1 MHWRFWCWSWSS
13 NILPP
18 DRKSQLIVKDPDA
31 GKDWRQEKGTK
42 EDEMVRWHHRL
53 DGHKFAQGPGVGD
66 GQGSLVCCSPWD
78 HKEAGQFVVLFA
90 CCCCSVAESCLILV
104 NPMDCSMP
112 GLPVLHPLPEFAQT
126 HVHWL
131 GDAIQPSHPLL
142 STSPPAFNLSQ
153 HQGIFQWVGSSHQM
167 AKVLKLQLQH
177 QSFSWIN
184 IQGWFPLGLT
194 DLISLMSKG
203 LSRVFSSSTI

>member
-1 MHWRFWCWSWSS
+1 MKQKYVC
-13 NILPP
+13 
-18 DRKSQLIVKDPDA
+18 
-31 GKDWRQEKGTK
+31 GKN
-42 EDEMVRWHHRL
+42 
-53 DGHKFAQGPGVGD
+53 
-66 GQGSLVCCSPWD
+66 

-194 DLISLMSKG
+194 GWISHLSKE
-203 LSRVFSSSTI
+203 LPRVFSSTTVCKPQFSGAQPSLWSNSHIYIWLLVKPLLWLYKPLSAKWWFAFQYAV